1 MTTAAAPI
9 AVVATN
15 LAQTDRRAISQAW
28 YSALHI
34 AEHPHSAPPPRSRS
48 ALAAP
53 PAGGTP
59 ARDHGARAQRAVP
72 AARPVTPR
80 GSAQAAG
87 TPAAS
92 LDRRRPA
99 TELARRIERAVE
111 RAAQR
116 PQPLAALTIRAGDG
130 RVQLLVRN
138 DGGQT
143 RIVAVCAE
151 TVRER
156 VERALAHARFTLAGA
171 PVIVETH

>member
-34 AEHPHSAPPPRSRS
+34 AEHAHSAPSPRTRT

-53 PAGGTP
+53 PAGG
-59 ARDHGARAQRAVP
+59 AQSRHHRACAQRVVP
-72 AARPVTPR
+72 AAPSATPR

-87 TPAAS
+87 TPAPS

-111 RAAQR
+111 RAAQQ
-116 PQPLAALTIRAGDG
+116 PQSLAALTIRAGDG

-151 TVRER
+151 PVRER

-171 PVIVETH
+171 PVIMETH